1 MSEGLGTPSFSFKG
15 TQILLNLTSGLT
27 EVLTPRKSEPRPQS
41 EVRGFSEMGQN
52 LDGETCKVS

>member
-1 MSEGLGTPSFSFKG
+1 MRNGARPLEIPPEAIQKLR
-15 TQILLNLTSGLT
+15 ITSGLT

-52 LDGETCKVS
+52 LDGEACKAS

>member
-1 MSEGLGTPSFSFKG
+1 LR
-15 TQILLNLTSGLT
+15 ITSGLT

-52 LDGETCKVS
+52 LDGEACKAS